1 MSGHDAD
8 HVGVLVVPEV
18 GDLLGLVQ
26 PGVPDDG
33 VGEVVLLDAH
43 LPAGDDV
50 GDDVLGR
57 RVGVDAVGPLV
68 DGDDVAALLVGVGRL
83 AGPVHECAARHA
95 GHLDTTKDLIM

>member
-1 MSGHDAD
+1 MAGHDAD

-18 GDLLGLVQ
+18 RDLLGLVE

-43 LPAGDDV
+43 LAAADHV

-57 RVGVDAVGPLV
+57 GERVDAVGPLP
-68 DGDDVAALLVGVGRL
+68 DGHDVAALLVRVGRL
-83 AGPVHECAARHA
+83 AGAVDERAAGEA
-95 GHLDTTKDLIM
+95 GNLVLKNQDC